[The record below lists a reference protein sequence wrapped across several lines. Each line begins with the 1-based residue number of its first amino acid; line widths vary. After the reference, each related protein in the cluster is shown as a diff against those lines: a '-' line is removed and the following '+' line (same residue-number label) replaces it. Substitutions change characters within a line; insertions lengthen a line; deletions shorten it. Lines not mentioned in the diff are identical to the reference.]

1 MITKII
7 YGIILL
13 VVILG
18 IILFM
23 YEVRKAIPLN
33 DDL

>member
-13 VVILG
+13 IVILG
-18 IILFM
+18 VILFM
-23 YEVRKAIPLN
+23 YEISKAPYIE

>member
-1 MITKII
+1 MMNVI

-13 VVILG
+13 IVIVGL
-18 IILFM
+18 ILFI
-23 YEVRKAIPLN
+23 YEVSKAPYIE

>member
-13 VVILG
+13 VIILG

-23 YEVRKAIPLN
+23 YEVKKAIPLK

>member
-1 MITKII
+1 MMNVI

-13 VVILG
+13 IVIIGL
-18 IILFM
+18 ILFI
-23 YEVRKAIPLN
+23 YEVSKAPYIE

>member
-1 MITKII
+1 MIIKII
-7 YGIILL
+7 YGIILF
-13 VVILG
+13 VIILG

-23 YEVRKAIPLN
+23 YEVKKAIPLK